1 MIASRIKRASS
12 NYKRYFMQGLTKE
25 KGRVKQMQIYDIS
38 QEVLGCKVY
47 PGDPAPKGMAIARM
61 TDGEAYNLSAFEMC
75 AHNGT
80 HIDAP
85 FHFIPE
91 GKTVDQMSL
100 SKTVGLCYVAAFEG
114 EITSKD
120 AEWILQKAK
129 AEREEACLRILL
141 KGNATVTRESAEVF
155 AQNGVE
161 LIGVES
167 QTVGPENAPMEVHQI
182 LLSAEV
188 CLLEGIRLG
197 EVDEGVY
204 FLHAAPLCLEGFD
217 GAPCRATL
225 VRF

>member
-1 MIASRIKRASS
+1 MK
-12 NYKRYFMQGLTKE
+12 
-25 KGRVKQMQIYDIS
+25 IYDIS

-47 PGDPAPKGMAIARM
+47 PGDPAPKGKAIARM
-61 TDGEAYNLSAFEMC
+61 TDGSAYNLSAFEMC

-80 HIDAP
+80 HVDAP

-91 GKTVDQMSL
+91 GKTVDQMPL
-100 SKTVGLCYVAAFEG
+100 CKTVGWCYMAVFEG
-114 EITSKD
+114 KITPKD
-120 AEWILQKAK
+120 AEAILAKAK
-129 AEREEACLRILL
+129 AAHEEACLRILL
-141 KGNATVTRESAEVF
+141 KGNATVTSESAKVF
-155 AQNGVE
+155 AKSGVE

-197 EVDEGVY
+197 EVNEGVY

-225 VRF
+225 IRF